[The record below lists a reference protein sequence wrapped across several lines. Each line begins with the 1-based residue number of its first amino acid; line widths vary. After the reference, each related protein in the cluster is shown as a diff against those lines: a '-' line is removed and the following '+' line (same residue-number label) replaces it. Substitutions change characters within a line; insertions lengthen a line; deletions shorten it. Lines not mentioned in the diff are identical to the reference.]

1 VGHEGGGLVVVVLG
15 DLEEAGEVVLVDL
28 LLAGQVGGEGLAGEE
43 AVETLAEVDVGLAV
57 EEDEVV
63 VSEEL
68 GGDIDDARLDVAGR
82 VEDLAREVAG
92 GSDDNEP
99 GEDVSVIIRRDIG
112 EDIIGGTY
120 LWKTETQL
128 RSPLAH
134 LAWYSWNLGS
144 MDCRKGPMKG
154 SFMAGPTIEPFC
166 MM

>member
-1 VGHEGGGLVVVVLG
+1 MTWAGPMRIERRGGHPRLPRRSGSVFTPDRFTARWRADVAE
-15 DLEEAGEVVLVDL
+15 DEVID
-28 LLAGQVGGEGLAGEE
+28 
-43 AVETLAEVDVGLAV
+43 AVADSLDGAV

-68 GGDIDDARLDVAGR
+68 GGDVDDAGLDVAGR
-82 VEDLAREVAG
+82 VEDLARKVAG
-92 GSDDNEP
+92 GGDDNEP
-99 GEDVSVIIRRDIG
+99 GECVLATEDGEIIMRV
-112 EDIIGGTY
+112 TY